1 MATLKMADGRE
12 LTVLHVGR
20 GLQYAILHIYTDQL
34 TPAEAFEIFDNRPE
48 ATKEL
53 TYTETISTTAT
64 GEDGEVTTR
73 EVQRTTVYNRFTEMT
88 AVNKS
93 SYGGAKNA
101 IMIRLQRPFDD

>member
-20 GLQYAILHIYTDQL
+20 GLQYAILHIYTNEL

-53 TYTETISTTAT
+53 TYTETVSTTTT
-64 GEDGEVTTR
+64 GEDGKPTTR
-73 EVQRTTVYNRFTEMT
+73 EEQRTTVFNRFTEMT

-93 SYGGAKNA
+93 RYGGVENA
-101 IMIRLQRPFDD
+101 IMIRMQRPFDD